1 MRRSAALGLGALLTS
16 LVGACASTPGG
27 SSSPVVSWDLEAPPA
42 TVREAA
48 LEVLEAWSIRAQSA
62 EDGVRT
68 EWFRLPDDA
77 GYARCGDAEWARA
90 ELVLTG
96 RGDGTRLYIHTEFRR
111 GAEPGEAPTPGCE
124 TTGAF
129 ERRLHRRILERLGG

>member
-1 MRRSAALGLGALLTS
+1 MRSTAALGFGVLLTS
-16 LVGACASTPGG
+16 LIAACASTPSGP
-27 SSSPVVSWDLEAPPA
+27 SSPVVSWDVEAPPA

-48 LEVLEAWSIRAQSA
+48 LEVLAAWEIPAQPA
-62 EDGVRT
+62 DDGVRT
-68 EWFRLPDDA
+68 EWFRLPGDA
-77 GYARCGDAEWARA
+77 DYARCGDVEWARA

-96 RGDGTRLYIHTEFRR
+96 RGERTRLYIHTEFHR
-111 GAEPGEAPTPGCE
+111 GPEPGGAPAPGCE